1 MTRSRLPRTTTAIA
15 ALACLA
21 LVAAACGGGSSGS
34 DSAPEDP
41 QTAAGDVDEPTAI
54 DGVATSDTP
63 VVAEAPVSEGQIIE
77 DVIRASDT
85 DDGAGDEI
93 SPSTSASSA
102 KRNVPPRTGL
112 ISSPAPSSVSL
123 ARTTSSMI

>member
-1 MTRSRLPRTTTAIA
+1 MTRSRLPRTTTAVA

-41 QTAAGDVDEPTAI
+41 PTAAGDVDEPTAI
-54 DGVATSDTP
+54 DGVATSDAP

-77 DVIRASDT
+77 DVVPTRSARFGVARCASR
-85 DDGAGDEI
+85 
-93 SPSTSASSA
+93 SKPM
-102 KRNVPPRTGL
+102 
-112 ISSPAPSSVSL
+112 
-123 ARTTSSMI
+123 SMG